1 MLLRSLALLLAL
13 ASPIAFGYWEQVP
26 GEASAIAIGPEGAVW
41 TVGTDRESG
50 GFGIYRWDGAQFRK
64 APGIAGVRIA
74 VDARGNPWVV
84 DSFNNVRRWSAS
96 AWQNLPGW
104 GKDVATGADG
114 SVWSVGLEGGLWQFR
129 GQRFEKI
136 YPGGFARVAVG
147 PDGEPWAVDDKGQLV
162 RRSASGWESVRSGTA
177 AIAMGPNR
185 AIWVLDTAQAANVFE
200 PDVGWLRRGGPFRE
214 IAVGPDGV
222 AWAVTQDFRIF
233 RRMED

>member
-136 YPGGFARVAVG
+136 YPADSRASPWVLTASLGRSTIKGNWSAGARPGGSRCARARPRSPWVPTGRFGSWIPRRPPMSSSPMWVG
-147 PDGEPWAVDDKGQLV
+147 CAAEA
-162 RRSASGWESVRSGTA
+162 RSARSPSVPTGS
-177 AIAMGPNR
+177 
-185 AIWVLDTAQAANVFE
+185 
-200 PDVGWLRRGGPFRE
+200 RGR
-214 IAVGPDGV
+214 
-222 AWAVTQDFRIF
+222 
-233 RRMED
+233 